1 MPRGREWRTGPH
13 QGRKRRPALLRPQGA
28 ARAARPDAWA
38 AAAGNTTRRQAAR
51 REAARR
57 EAARCEAA
65 RGGRSQQAAIERQ
78 GSRRRDGPAPAAH
91 RGRGGMDRRSTART
105 RQIAPA
111 HRPSVLGPLARRRG
125 RRSARYDAFMP
136 GLVCPACGRR
146 IFTTEKLD
154 SLFGEERRC
163 PRCGADLRAERREVE
178 RRDSVRRQNAPQDP
192 GPPAEERRVEERR
205 KGRRRRQAGGN
216 AKKRSDWGWSD

>member
-1 MPRGREWRTGPH
+1 MPRGREWHTGPH
-13 QGRKRRPALLRPQGA
+13 QGRQRRPALLRPQGA
-28 ARAARPDAWA
+28 ACAARPDARA
-38 AAAGNTTRRQAAR
+38 AASGNTTRHQAAR

-57 EAARCEAA
+57 KAARCEAA

-91 RGRGGMDRRSTART
+91 GGRGGMERRSTARP

-111 HRPSVLGPLARRRG
+111 HRPSVLGPLARQRG
-125 RRSARYDAFMP
+125 RRSAVYDAFMP

-178 RRDSVRRQNAPQDP
+178 RRDSVRRQNAPHDP

-216 AKKRSDWGWSD
+216 AQKRSDWGWSD